1 MKQFTDNQGRAWN
14 VEINVDAIK
23 RVRGTCGV
31 DLLDASDK
39 QKSLLT
45 DLATDPVLLVDVIYV
60 VCRLQADDRGVS
72 DEDFGRAM
80 AGDAIDR
87 ATEALLEEVVNFTP
101 NPRDRERMRKMLGK
115 MNVWLEKTRDFLDT
129 KLDDPRLDRA
139 VESQLQTFDDSFGNL
154 PGLSESSPDR

>member
-1 MKQFTDNQGRAWN
+1 VVRGRAWN

-60 VCRLQADDRGVS
+60 VCKPQADDRGVS

-87 ATEALLEEVVNFTP
+87 ARRRLPSRADECLSHAQATR
-101 NPRDRERMRKMLGK
+101 PRPHSHRYR
-115 MNVWLEKTRDFLDT
+115 
-129 KLDDPRLDRA
+129 RA
-139 VESQLQTFDDSFGNL
+139 CRVSNH
-154 PGLSESSPDR
+154 R